1 MLMASNKR
9 SVKYVSLKGFTLI
22 ELMVTLTIVAILSAA
37 AFPSYQ
43 YYVDKSYRAQAEK
56 IVADMSSKQMSL
68 AMGHH
73 GIWGDWESTVD
84 TLNYSNTQDHC
95 LAGVQV
101 VALDNDICSR
111 YSFTFKSD
119 KVFAKA
125 KPSSTASQFCLSGAG
140 ASCEFRIDK
149 TGATT
154 GWILQ

>member
-22 ELMVTLTIVAILSAA
+22 ELMVTLAIVAILSAA

-73 GIWGDWESTVD
+73 GIWGDWQSAVD
-84 TLNYSNTQDHC
+84 ALNYSEKQNHC
-95 LAGVQV
+95 DAGVQV

-125 KPSSTASQFCLSGAG
+125 KTSTASQFCLSGAG

>member
-1 MLMASNKR
+1 MASNKR

-22 ELMVTLTIVAILSAA
+22 ELMVTLAIVAILSAA

-73 GIWGDWESTVD
+73 GIWGDWQSAVD
-84 TLNYSNTQDHC
+84 ALNYSEKQNHC
-95 LAGVQV
+95 DAGVQV

>member
-1 MLMASNKR
+1 MVANKHT
-9 SVKYVSLKGFTLI
+9 VKYQPAKGFTLI
-22 ELMVTLTIVAILSAA
+22 ELMIAVAILAILAA
-37 AFPSYQ
+37 VAMPSYQ
-43 YYVDKSYRAQAEK
+43 YYIDKSYRAQAEK

-73 GIWGDWESTVD
+73 GVWGDWESAVD
-84 TLNYSNTQDHC
+84 ALNYSKKQNHC
-95 LAGVQV
+95 DAVVQV
-101 VALDNDICSR
+101 VALDNDICLR

-125 KPSSTASQFCLSGAG
+125 KTSDASQFCLSGTG

-149 TGATT
+149 TGATI